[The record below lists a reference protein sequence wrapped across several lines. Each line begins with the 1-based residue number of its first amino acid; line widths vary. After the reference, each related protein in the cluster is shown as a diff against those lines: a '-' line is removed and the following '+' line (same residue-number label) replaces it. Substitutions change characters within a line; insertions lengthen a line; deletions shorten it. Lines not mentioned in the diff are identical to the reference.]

1 MSNRFDWYRQRS
13 SCLIAQAL
21 FHCTENSCFIP
32 LNSSFIA
39 QAVKSYIKDTKLPKS
54 FYAQ

>member
-32 LNSSFIA
+32 LDSSFIA